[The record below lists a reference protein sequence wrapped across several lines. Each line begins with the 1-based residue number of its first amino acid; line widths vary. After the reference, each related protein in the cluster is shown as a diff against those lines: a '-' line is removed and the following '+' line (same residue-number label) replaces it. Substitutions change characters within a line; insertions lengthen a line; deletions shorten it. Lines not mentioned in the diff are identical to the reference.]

1 MSNEVKVFTNNEFG
15 SVRSMI
21 INNAPWFVGKDVAM
35 ALGYTNTR
43 KALNDHV
50 DDEDKGVTKC
60 DTLGGK
66 QKMTII
72 NESGLYSLIMSSKL
86 PKAKEFKH
94 WVTSEVLPS
103 IRKTGGYIPATTEMT
118 DMEILAQALLITK
131 RTIEERD
138 KRIELLAKD
147 NAEMKPKA
155 EFADAVSVSPSD
167 ITIGT
172 LAKILKQ
179 NGVDIGRTRLYDWM
193 RQNKYLVS
201 NKKDWNMPRQEYV
214 NCGYFRIRESTIDMG
229 YGRSPAVR
237 CTTYVTGKGQQYF
250 VKMFM
255 KGGKP
260 IAVRC

>member
-1 MSNEVKVFTNNEFG
+1 MSDELVITKNNQLVTSSMNVANNFGKQHKDVLKSIANLVAQNFATKNYFYESTHENRGKQYKMYYMNRDGFSLLVMGFTGKKALEWKLKYIEAFNAMEKKVNGFAGLPDFTNP
-15 SVRSMI
+15 V
-21 INNAPWFVGKDVAM
+21 VA
-35 ALGYTNTR
+35 ARAWADQLEAR
-43 KALNDHV
+43 QKA
-50 DDEDKGVTKC
+50 E
-60 DTLGGK
+60 
-66 QKMTII
+66 
-72 NESGLYSLIMSSKL
+72 
-86 PKAKEFKH
+86 
-94 WVTSEVLPS
+94 
-103 IRKTGGYIPATTEMT
+103 
-118 DMEILAQALLITK
+118 AQLV
-131 RTIEERD
+131 
-138 KRIELLAKD
+138 
-147 NAEMKPKA
+147 EMKPKA

-201 NKKDWNMPRQEYV
+201 NKKDWNMTRQEYV

-237 CTTYVTGKGQQYF
+237 CTTYVKGKGQQYF

>member
-1 MSNEVKVFTNNEFG
+1 MSDELVITKNNQLVTDSINVSKNFGKQHKHVLTAIENLVAQNSATKNYFYESSHENRGKWYKMYYMNRDGFSLLVMGFTGKKALEWKLKYIEAFNTMEKKVNRFAELPDFTNPVIAARAWADQLEA
-15 SVRSMI
+15 RQ
-21 INNAPWFVGKDVAM
+21 
-35 ALGYTNTR
+35 
-43 KALNDHV
+43 KA
-50 DDEDKGVTKC
+50 E
-60 DTLGGK
+60 
-66 QKMTII
+66 
-72 NESGLYSLIMSSKL
+72 
-86 PKAKEFKH
+86 
-94 WVTSEVLPS
+94 
-103 IRKTGGYIPATTEMT
+103 
-118 DMEILAQALLITK
+118 AQLV
-131 RTIEERD
+131 
-138 KRIELLAKD
+138 
-147 NAEMKPKA
+147 EMKPKA

-172 LAKILKQ
+172 FAKILKQ

-255 KGGKP
+255 KGGKS

>member
-1 MSNEVKVFTNNEFG
+1 MSDELVITKNNQLVTSSVNVANNFGKQHQHVIRAIENLAVQNRTAKNYFYESTHENRGKQYKMYYMNRDGFSLLVMGFTGKKALEWKLKYIEAFNAMEKKVNGFAGLPDFTNPVIAARAWADQLEA
-15 SVRSMI
+15 RQ
-21 INNAPWFVGKDVAM
+21 
-35 ALGYTNTR
+35 
-43 KALNDHV
+43 KA
-50 DDEDKGVTKC
+50 E
-60 DTLGGK
+60 
-66 QKMTII
+66 
-72 NESGLYSLIMSSKL
+72 
-86 PKAKEFKH
+86 
-94 WVTSEVLPS
+94 
-103 IRKTGGYIPATTEMT
+103 
-118 DMEILAQALLITK
+118 AQLV
-131 RTIEERD
+131 
-138 KRIELLAKD
+138 
-147 NAEMKPKA
+147 EMKPKA

-260 IAVRC
+260 IAVCG

>member
-1 MSNEVKVFTNNEFG
+1 MSDELVITKNNQLVTDSKNVAEHFGKRHKNIIQNIENLTSAENSANLDKINSMFYESTAPDKYGREQKMYYMNRDGFSLLVMGFTGKKALEWKLKYIEAFNAIEKKVNGFAKLPDFTNPVIAARAWADQLEA
-15 SVRSMI
+15 RQ
-21 INNAPWFVGKDVAM
+21 
-35 ALGYTNTR
+35 
-43 KALNDHV
+43 KA
-50 DDEDKGVTKC
+50 E
-60 DTLGGK
+60 
-66 QKMTII
+66 
-72 NESGLYSLIMSSKL
+72 
-86 PKAKEFKH
+86 
-94 WVTSEVLPS
+94 
-103 IRKTGGYIPATTEMT
+103 
-118 DMEILAQALLITK
+118 AQLV
-131 RTIEERD
+131 
-138 KRIELLAKD
+138 
-147 NAEMKPKA
+147 EMKPKA

-214 NCGYFRIRESTIDMG
+214 NCGYFRIRESTIDME

-260 IAVRC
+260 IAVRS

>member
-1 MSNEVKVFTNNEFG
+1 MSDELVITKNNQLVTSSMNVANNFGKQHKHVLTAIENLVAQNSATKNYFYESTHENRGKQYKMYYMNRDGFSLLVMGFTGKKALEWKLKYIEAFNAMEKKVNGFAELPDFTNPVIAARAWADQLEA
-15 SVRSMI
+15 RQ
-21 INNAPWFVGKDVAM
+21 
-35 ALGYTNTR
+35 
-43 KALNDHV
+43 KA
-50 DDEDKGVTKC
+50 E
-60 DTLGGK
+60 
-66 QKMTII
+66 
-72 NESGLYSLIMSSKL
+72 
-86 PKAKEFKH
+86 
-94 WVTSEVLPS
+94 
-103 IRKTGGYIPATTEMT
+103 
-118 DMEILAQALLITK
+118 AQIV
-131 RTIEERD
+131 
-138 KRIELLAKD
+138 
-147 NAEMKPKA
+147 EMKPKA
-155 EFADAVSVSPSD
+155 EFADAVSVSQSD

-179 NGVDIGRTRLYDWM
+179 NGVDIGRTRLYGWM

-255 KGGKP
+255 KGGKS